1 MYKFLQKNNKKLLA
15 VFGVGLMI
23 VFILPQVAF
32 DKNRGTSREVVGHI
46 GSEPIH
52 AGEARLAYD
61 QWRQLREQELTFVLG
76 PVGEDIEKHP
86 TLFVL
91 LQKEAEQLGL
101 RVPDAQVDETLR
113 GIQTASAM
121 RGRPSPNIQIKPA
134 LRSLMLVLEL
144 FQRVESGLKPSRP
157 LALREAADQF
167 QRVKINLV
175 HYSAE
180 DFKKDVPPLNEA
192 DVVRQFDV
200 YKNADPGVAAGGNTF
215 GFGYRIP
222 AQVKLRYL
230 TIPKNEV
237 AHSVRK
243 AKSEFDWQV
252 AARIHYRENLA
263 DYPATQP
270 AETQPASGPST
281 KNSATTTPTTGPTTK
296 PFAEVQEQIIGE
308 LIAPDVENKVEEIAN
323 SIRDRISADFDAT
336 KSKSASAPA
345 DFAKPEY
352 LSRIAQDIEKRH
364 GVKLGISEINEPKS
378 QTALSEIKGIGESFN
393 RERSLAQFIMRWAQ
407 PLLPPAQNYPPGT
420 LYLLE
425 PSPLFKDVAGNVYLF
440 QLTDAKPAH
449 PPADMTAIRTKVEED
464 LRTRLAFENAVTR
477 ARRLQQSASTAPTS
491 TAPTSK
497 PTPAS
502 TRPTT
507 GGRLASLAKSA
518 GKDVF
523 TTPEFFD
530 RQGNNPERKPA
541 VLIPQIELPHTAH
554 DQLASE
560 AFKLLMRATPDD
572 PHPTATVELPTAR
585 RVAIIELADVQR
597 VWNDEEQPRL
607 IADASRDLT
616 RRNWMR
622 LMPRYFNYDAVKA
635 RLDYRTE
642 HPGAAE

>member
-1 MYKFLQKNNKKLLA
+1 MYKFLQKNNKKLIA
-15 VFGVGLMI
+15 IFGVGLMV

-46 GSEPIH
+46 GSEPVL

-61 QWRQLREQELTFVLG
+61 QWRQLREQELAFVLG
-76 PVGEDIEKHP
+76 PIAEDIEKHP

-113 GIQTASAM
+113 GIQTSSAM

-175 HYSAE
+175 HFAAE
-180 DFKKDVPPLNEA
+180 DFKKDVPTPSET
-192 DVVRQFDV
+192 DIVRQFDT
-200 YKNADPGVAAGGNTF
+200 YKNADPGVFAGSNTF

-222 AQVKLRYL
+222 AQVRLRYL

-237 AHSVRK
+237 AHAVRQS
-243 AKSEFDWQV
+243 KSEFDWQV
-252 AARIHYRENLA
+252 AARIHYREHLQ

-270 AETQPASGPST
+270 AESQPTSGPST
-281 KNSATTTPTTGPTTK
+281 SKSTTATTAPATGPTTR
-296 PFAEVQEQIIGE
+296 PFADVQEQIIGE
-308 LIAPDVENKVEEIAN
+308 LIAPDIEKRVEEISN
-323 SIRDRISADFDAT
+323 SIHDRISADFDAT

-352 LSRIAQDIEKRH
+352 LSRIAQDMEKRY

-378 QTALSEIKGIGESFN
+378 QEALSEIKGIGQSFN

-407 PLLPPAQNYPPGT
+407 PFLPPAQNNPPGT
-420 LYLLE
+420 LFLLE
-425 PSPLFKDVAGNVYLF
+425 PSPLFKDVAGNVFIF

-449 PPADMTAIRTKVEED
+449 PPADMSVIRAKVEND
-464 LRTRLAFENAVTR
+464 LRTRLAFENAANR
-477 ARRLQQSASTAPTS
+477 ARRLQQSSTTAPTS
-491 TAPTSK
+491 G
-497 PTPAS
+497 PA
-502 TRPTT
+502 TRSNA
-507 GGRLASLAKSA
+507 GDRLALIAKAA

-523 TTPEFFD
+523 TTEFFD
-530 RQGNNPERKPA
+530 RLGNNPDRKPA
-541 VLIPQIELPHTAH
+541 VLIPQVELPQAAH
-554 DQLASE
+554 DQLVGE

-572 PHPTATVELPTAR
+572 PHPMATVELPSAA
-585 RVAIIELADVQR
+585 RVAVIELADVQR
-597 VWNDEEQPRL
+597 VWDDEEQPRL
-607 IADASRDLT
+607 IVDASRDLT

-622 LMPRYFNYDAVKA
+622 LMPRYFSYDAVKA
-635 RLDYRTE
+635 RLDYRPE
-642 HPGAAE
+642 HAGQGE